1 MLDNREQ
8 VLWCLF
14 LEGDKKAFSAIFKMH
29 YSSLY
34 NYGLKICGNSHLVE
48 DVLQNLFVNLFE
60 NSQNIGEVQNI
71 KGYIFVSY
79 RRALFAYLK
88 KEKIFTDIQSNTH
101 SVTNFEISSEEIHI
115 NQDFSSAQKETI
127 SKILKTLAPREREVI
142 YLKYYSELNTTEIS
156 NIMNISYQSVLNTLQ
171 KAFTKLR
178 ITVEDSVLS
187 AILKK

>member
-1 MLDNREQ
+1 M
-8 VLWCLF
+8 
-14 LEGDKKAFSAIFKMH
+14 
-29 YSSLY
+29 
-34 NYGLKICGNSHLVE
+34 
-48 DVLQNLFVNLFE
+48 
-60 NSQNIGEVQNI
+60 
-71 KGYIFVSY
+71 SY

-115 NQDFSSAQKETI
+115 NQDFSSAKKETI